1 MILGEKS
8 AAVTGGEYSPGQQKI
23 PEAGL
28 CAFSDVVDKACKG
41 LLDRQIKYSI
51 RRIHEMEERL
61 CKLESEL
68 DDFLF
73 TKTQH
78 PTAAARIQY
87 GFRLEK

>member
-8 AAVTGGEYSPGQQKI
+8 AAVTGGEYSPGQQKM

-28 CAFSDVVDKACKG
+28 YAFSDVVDKACKG

-51 RRIHEMEERL
+51 RRIREMEGRL
-61 CKLESEL
+61 CELEREL

-73 TKTQH
+73 SKT
-78 PTAAARIQY
+78 R
-87 GFRLEK
+87 